1 MQRLCAIYALSLLFA
16 IGCGRLRPDIPP
28 IIVGQ
33 RTVTVSGD
41 DPFIDMEDGTR
52 ICVDGVPSG
61 QSMQFK
67 LTQYRGGNGK
77 LMVDVDT
84 ASEPMPQLK
93 QP

>member
-1 MQRLCAIYALSLLFA
+1 MKTWRAIYAMSLLFA
-16 IGCGRLRPDIPP
+16 IGCGQWRPDTPP
-28 IIVGQ
+28 IVVGQ

-52 ICVDGVPSG
+52 IGIDGVPSG

-67 LTQYRGGNGK
+67 LTQYRDSNGK
-77 LMVDVDT
+77 IVVDVD
-84 ASEPMPQLK
+84 AVSEPMPELE

>member
-1 MQRLCAIYALSLLFA
+1 MKRLFAIYALSLLFA
-16 IGCGRLRPDIPP
+16 IGCGQLRPDHQ

-52 ICVDGVPSG
+52 IGVDGVPSG

-67 LTQYRGGNGK
+67 LTQYRDSNGRIV
-77 LMVDVDT
+77 VDVDR
-84 ASEPMPQLK
+84 ASESMPELE

>member
-1 MQRLCAIYALSLLFA
+1 MKQWRAIYVMNLLFA
-16 IGCGRLRPDIPP
+16 VGCGQWHLDTPA

-41 DPFIDMEDGTR
+41 DPFVDMEDGTR
-52 ICVDGVPSG
+52 IRVDGVPIG

-67 LTQYRGGNGK
+67 IMQYKDINGK
-77 LMVDVDT
+77 VVVGVDAV
-84 ASEPMPQLK
+84 SEPMSKPE

>member
-1 MQRLCAIYALSLLFA
+1 MKRLYAIYALSLLFA
-16 IGCGRLRPDIPP
+16 IGCGQLRPDTPP

-52 ICVDGVPSG
+52 IGVDGVPSG

-67 LTQYRGGNGK
+67 LTQYRDSNGRIV
-77 LMVDVDT
+77 VDVDR
-84 ASEPMPQLK
+84 ASESMPELE